1 MTTPA
6 DARSYGYLTPYS
18 ESMRALRH
26 DKSGTSSPAVP
37 SATVPRPA
45 DSDRHPLD
53 AHPCEGPGSDPQDFL
68 PDDRA
73 WGSRPPRD
81 SAT

>member
-6 DARSYGYLTPYS
+6 DGAPGP
-18 ESMRALRH
+18 AA
-26 DKSGTSSPAVP
+26 SSTTIA
-37 SATVPRPA
+37 RPA
-45 DSDRHPLD
+45 DRGRHPLD

-73 WGSRPPRD
+73 WGSRPPPPIR
-81 SAT
+81 S

>member
-6 DARSYGYLTPYS
+6 DRNGVPGPLP
-18 ESMRALRH
+18 SMTTSAHRADR
-26 DKSGTSSPAVP
+26 G
-37 SATVPRPA
+37 
-45 DSDRHPLD
+45 RHPLD
-53 AHPCEGPGSDPQDFL
+53 APPCEGPGSDPQGFL